1 MMIQKSNFREKAELL
16 YNPDD
21 VNIRLQYFRV
31 FDIVEML
38 RMEALDIFDKEFE
51 ETKFWLKAKGVQVNL
66 FGDEIEEGEG
76 DIVEI
81 DIDDQDDLQRNSEL
95 WNLVQKS
102 RFIESLMI
110 KIPIPAFYFDGS
122 QKPWRVV
129 DGLQRLHTIRSFL
142 RDEFKLTSLEYLQ
155 KECGGKNFNDL
166 KFPGY
171 LKQRIL
177 DAKIVA
183 YVINP
188 GTPNNVKHNIFKRIN
203 TGGLQL
209 NGQEIRN
216 AFFPGLPAE
225 MTRALAGRQEF
236 LYATNFKVSSRRM
249 IDREYVNRF
258 IAFQVFDYSDYNGK
272 MDFFL
277 SEAMNDLYYRKSNEI
292 EEIEHLFIKAMV
304 RAYDI
309 FEGHAFYRPKNNDDW
324 GRLPNKAVF
333 DTLSWN
339 LIELREKSFSS
350 IIDHKKEF
358 IRKYRIKMEDD
369 ELLYKAINDTTGS
382 KTAVRNRIERLSEF
396 IKSFVE

>member
-1 MMIQKSNFREKAELL
+1 MIQKSNFREKAELL

-38 RMEALDIFDKEFE
+38 RMEALDIFDKQFE
-51 ETKFWLKAKGVQVNL
+51 ETKFWLKEKGVQVNL
-66 FGDEIEEGEG
+66 FGDESDEGEG

-81 DIDDQDDLQRNSEL
+81 DIDDQDDLQRNAGL
-95 WNLVQKS
+95 WNVVQKS

-110 KIPIPAFYFDGS
+110 RIPIPAFYFDGS

-166 KFPGY
+166 KFPSY

-216 AFFPGLPAE
+216 AFFPGVPAE
-225 MTRALAGRQEF
+225 FTKTLAGKKEF
-236 LYATNFKVSSRRM
+236 LKATNSKVSSRRM
-249 IDREYVNRF
+249 VDREYANRF
-258 IAFQVFDYSDYNGK
+258 IAFQVFDYKEYNGK

-277 SEAMNDLYYRKSNEI
+277 SEAMNDLYYREPYELNEI
-292 EEIEHLFIKAMV
+292 ENLFVKSMD
-304 RAYDI
+304 RAHKI
-309 FEGHAFYRPKNNDDW
+309 FGEHAFYRPKGNEDW

-339 LIELREKSFSS
+339 LVELRESSFS
-350 IIDHKKEF
+350 IIVNHRKEF
-358 IRKYRIKMEDD
+358 IPKYRRKMESD
-369 ELLYKAINDTTGS
+369 ELLYRAINDTTGS
-382 KTAVRNRIERLSEF
+382 KTAVKNRIEVLSEF